1 MQALSLA
8 EALHGTCFA
17 MWSRKDSNVL
27 EPQSMVAES
36 GNLDALR
43 SLYFLPP
50 VSAAVDILDPV
61 VDQLVSKMKGSS

>member
-1 MQALSLA
+1 
-8 EALHGTCFA
+8 
-17 MWSRKDSNVL
+17 
-27 EPQSMVAES
+27 MVAES

-50 VSAAVDILDPV
+50 VSAAVDTLAPV